1 MVCWEV
7 KKLVL
12 KSMSMFLRFDINEK
26 DEILSQLILKILLT
40 DVLEKS
46 NIVA

>member
-1 MVCWEV
+1 
-7 KKLVL
+7 
-12 KSMSMFLRFDINEK
+12 MSMFLRFDINEK
-26 DEILSQLILKILLT
+26 DGILSQLILKMLLT

>member
-1 MVCWEV
+1 MR
-7 KKLVL
+7 
-12 KSMSMFLRFDINEK
+12 MFLRFDINEK
-26 DEILSQLILKILLT
+26 DGILSQLILKILLT

>member
-1 MVCWEV
+1 
-7 KKLVL
+7 
-12 KSMSMFLRFDINEK
+12 MFLRFDINEK
-26 DEILSQLILKILLT
+26 DGILSQLILKILLT